1 MQFHLDLKK
10 QNDIIRGAAQCFLT
24 VAFNETY
31 ILEKRVLTGKQ
42 YASNSTSYKEKDVFS
57 SHEDILVITE
67 GTEDSDLIPIQIEN
81 ANLTSTITKTLSY
94 SIYSLFLG
102 SVASNIFLQT
112 SLLTIWG
119 LLANLQLLGVLSV
132 ISIPITGEPS
142 FIIETIMKIAMID
155 IIPTEKIQQRFFY
168 IDAYEDEALNSY
180 FQWASYRSKW
190 AIINLG

>member
-1 MQFHLDLKK
+1 M
-10 QNDIIRGAAQCFLT
+10 
-24 VAFNETY
+24 
-31 ILEKRVLTGKQ
+31 EKRVLTGKQ
-42 YASNSTSYKEKDVFS
+42 HTSNSTSYKEKDVFS
-57 SHEDILVITE
+57 SQKDILVIAE

-102 SVASNIFLQT
+102 SVASNIFLET

-168 IDAYEDEALNSY
+168 IDAYEDEALN
-180 FQWASYRSKW
+180 
-190 AIINLG
+190 

>member
-1 MQFHLDLKK
+1 LDLKK

-81 ANLTSTITKTLSY
+81 ANLTSKITKTLSY

-102 SVASNIFLQT
+102 SVASNIFLET

-168 IDAYEDEALNSY
+168 IDIYEDEALNSY